1 MSVQEWLLI
10 ILTGSE
16 LLLLILVV
24 GFFAR
29 LRRSE
34 DMLQALQN
42 NQAELMGKLQKSAQ
56 LEQELL
62 ESFEDRQRA
71 LMRLEERLVAREKDL
86 SKLLQQA
93 EEVSRSPDFLRQVVL
108 GGLKKGQT
116 ARELAKATGISLDEV
131 ELIIS
136 QTRRE

>member
-1 MSVQEWLLI
+1 MSITEWLLI
-10 ILTGSE
+10 TLTGSE
-16 LLLLILVV
+16 LVLLILVV
-24 GFFAR
+24 GFFGR

-71 LMRLEERLVAREKDL
+71 LMRLEDKLIVREKEL
-86 SKLLQQA
+86 SKLLSQA

-108 GGLKKGQT
+108 AGLKKGQS
-116 ARELAKATGISLDEV
+116 ARALAKSTGLSQDEV

-136 QTRRE
+136 QTRS

>member
-1 MSVQEWLLI
+1 VSLQEWLLLL
-10 ILTGSE
+10 LTGSE
-16 LLLLILVV
+16 LVLLILVV

-62 ESFEDRQRA
+62 ESFEDRQRE
-71 LMRLEERLVAREKDL
+71 LIRLEDKLATREREL
-86 SKLLQQA
+86 SKLLKQA
-93 EEVSRSPDFLRQVVL
+93 EEISRSPDFLRQVVL
-108 GGLKKGQT
+108 AGMKKGQS
-116 ARELAKATGISLDEV
+116 ARELAKATGLSQDEV

-136 QTRRE
+136 QARG

>member
-1 MSVQEWLLI
+1 VSLQEWLLI
-10 ILTGSE
+10 LLTGSE
-16 LLLLILVV
+16 LVLLILVV

-34 DMLQALQN
+34 DMLSSLQN

-71 LMRLEERLVAREKDL
+71 LMRLEDKLAVREKEL
-86 SKLLQQA
+86 SKLLRQA
-93 EEVSRSPDFLRQVVL
+93 EEISRSPDFLRQVVVA
-108 GGLKKGQT
+108 GIKKGQS
-116 ARELAKATGISLDEV
+116 ARELAKATGLSQDEV
-131 ELIIS
+131 ALIIS
-136 QTRRE
+136 LAKA

>member
-1 MSVQEWLLI
+1 MSVQEWLLV

-56 LEQELL
+56 FEQELL

-86 SKLLQQA
+86 SKLVQQA

-136 QTRRE
+136 QTRKE

>member
-24 GFFAR
+24 GFFSR

-34 DMLQALQN
+34 DMLTALQN

-56 LEQELL
+56 IEQELL
-62 ESFEDRQRA
+62 ESFEDRQHA
-71 LMRLEERLVAREKDL
+71 LMRLEEKLVAREKDL
-86 SKLLQQA
+86 SKLVKQA

-108 GGLKKGQT
+108 AGLKKGQS
-116 ARELAKATGISLDEV
+116 AREMAKATGMSQDEV

-136 QTRRE
+136 QTKS

>member
-1 MSVQEWLLI
+1 VSVQEWLLI

>member
-1 MSVQEWLLI
+1 VSVQEWLLI
-10 ILTGSE
+10 IITGSE
-16 LLLLILVV
+16 LVLLILVV

-34 DMLQALQN
+34 DMLQALQT
-42 NQAELMGKLQKSAQ
+42 NQAELMGRLQKSAQ

-71 LMRLEERLVAREKDL
+71 LMRLEDKLIAREKEL
-86 SKLLQQA
+86 SKLVRQA

-108 GGLKKGQT
+108 AGLKKGQS
-116 ARELAKATGISLDEV
+116 AREMAKATGMSQDEV

-136 QTRRE
+136 QARP

>member
-1 MSVQEWLLI
+1 MSLQEWLLI
-10 ILTGSE
+10 VLTGSE

-34 DMLQALQN
+34 DMLAALQG
-42 NQAELMGKLQKSAQ
+42 NQAELMGKLQRSAQ
-56 LEQELL
+56 VEQELID
-62 ESFEDRQRA
+62 SFEDRQRE
-71 LMRLEERLVAREKDL
+71 LVRLEDKLASRAREL
-86 SKLLQQA
+86 GKLLKQA

-108 GGLKKGQT
+108 NGLKKGQS
-116 ARELAKATGISLDEV
+116 ARELAKATGLTQDEV

-136 QTRRE
+136 QR

>member
-34 DMLQALQN
+34 DMLSALQN
-42 NQAELMGKLQKSAQ
+42 NQAELVGKLQRSAQ
-56 LEQELL
+56 VEQELID
-62 ESFEDRQRA
+62 SFEDRQRE
-71 LMRLEERLVAREKDL
+71 LMRLEDKLSARAREL
-86 SKLLQQA
+86 GKLLKQA

-108 GGLKKGQT
+108 NGLKKGQS
-116 ARELAKATGISLDEV
+116 ARELAKATGLTQDEV

-136 QTRRE
+136 QR

>member
-1 MSVQEWLLI
+1 MSLQEWLLI

-34 DMLQALQN
+34 DMLAALQN

-62 ESFEDRQRA
+62 ESFEDRQRE
-71 LMRLEERLVAREKDL
+71 LMRLEDKLVVREREL
-86 SKLLQQA
+86 SALLKQA
-93 EEVSRSPDFLRQVVL
+93 EDMSRSPDFLKQVIMAGVR
-108 GGLKKGQT
+108 KGQS
-116 ARELAKATGISLDEV
+116 ARELAKSTGLTQDEV
-131 ELIIS
+131 ALIIS
-136 QTRRE
+136 QAKG

>member
-1 MSVQEWLLI
+1 MSLQEWLLI

-34 DMLQALQN
+34 DMLSALQN
-42 NQAELMGKLQKSAQ
+42 NQAELVGKLQRSAQ
-56 LEQELL
+56 VEQELID
-62 ESFEDRQRA
+62 SFEDRQRE
-71 LMRLEERLVAREKDL
+71 LMRLEDKLSARAREL
-86 SKLLQQA
+86 GKLLKQA

-108 GGLKKGQT
+108 NGLKKGQS
-116 ARELAKATGISLDEV
+116 ARELAKATGLTQDEV

-136 QTRRE
+136 QR

>member
-1 MSVQEWLLI
+1 MSLQEWLLI
-10 ILTGSE
+10 TLTGSE
-16 LLLLILVV
+16 LVLLILVV

-34 DMLQALQN
+34 DMLSSLQN

-62 ESFEDRQRA
+62 ESFEDRQRE
-71 LMRLEERLVAREKDL
+71 LMRLEDKLAARSREL
-86 SKLLQQA
+86 SKLLKQA
-93 EEVSRSPDFLRQVVL
+93 EEVSRSPEFLRQVVMS
-108 GGLKKGQT
+108 GLKKGQSS
-116 ARELAKATGISLDEV
+116 RELAKATGLTQDEI

-136 QTRRE
+136 QGKA

>member
-1 MSVQEWLLI
+1 MSVQEWLLV

-56 LEQELL
+56 VEQELL

-86 SKLLQQA
+86 SKLVQQA

-136 QTRRE
+136 QTRKE

>member
-1 MSVQEWLLI
+1 VSVQEWLLV

-56 LEQELL
+56 VEQELL

-86 SKLLQQA
+86 SKLVQQA

-136 QTRRE
+136 QTRKE